1 MQSKGLWRNTSG
13 LCLTR
18 WDPSRPA
25 CLDNLV
31 LLTLDEADEHDA
43 QVWGTVNNSTTQETG
58 LKALA
63 MREPGFASSV
73 EGTFMR
79 VRQDFQLAKIRLSL

>member
-1 MQSKGLWRNTSG
+1 MWRNTSG

-31 LLTLDEADEHDA
+31 LLTLDEADEHDTSLGCE
-43 QVWGTVNNSTTQETG
+43 QFNDSENG

-73 EGTFMR
+73 EGKFMR